1 MITPICPS
9 STPKLNEIRLI
20 INAPSETPISFKIP
34 AKQKHIK
41 GFLLRKF
48 CTEGTIVAAHKIY

>member
-9 STPKLNEIRLI
+9 STPRLNEIRLI

-34 AKQKHIK
+34 AKPRPCSSPKK
-41 GFLLRKF
+41 
-48 CTEGTIVAAHKIY
+48 KII